1 MEPYPFPSHYPH
13 QSRLVDHGP
22 FTHASPALD
31 EYPKMSQGAM
41 NPPRHG
47 RSDQVYA
54 SSMGMDTMPMLLYPG
69 TPPTPHYQNLGQYP
83 YDNLR
88 VSPSMDSNY
97 MPVSPHYEVIPSNSS
112 RAVDFGVDPHIARPQ
127 RFSEPWL
134 PYQGIQTPSPIPEL
148 PRRASTSAVPST
160 TARRSGSQLQLVPHR
175 PYPPPHSKTKGQ
187 YVDDATLQTPILFDL
202 IGNNQRGIA
211 VKDAMNK
218 RYHSLVGRDD
228 PMFEE
233 SGSSVALRFEWPGY
247 KSWSRQIKTNDW
259 RKTRRPITRAKL
271 ATDISKSLSLFIQ
284 EMENEPVEPHNEKWR
299 LGAGHITID
308 QITLVGL
315 EHVSKGSWQPHFYV
329 SV

>member
-1 MEPYPFPSHYPH
+1 MDPYQFSSHYPQ
-13 QSRLVDHGP
+13 QSRLTDFPHD
-22 FTHASPALD
+22 SPALD
-31 EYPKMSQGAM
+31 QYPKMTEGTINLQ
-41 NPPRHG
+41 RHG

-54 SSMGMDTMPMLLYPG
+54 SPMAVDTMPLLIYPG
-69 TPPTPHYQNLGQYP
+69 TPSTPQYSNLNQYP

-88 VSPSMDSNY
+88 TPPTLDNNY
-97 MPVSPHYEVIPSNSS
+97 IPMSPHYEVLSSNSS

-134 PYQGIQTPSPIPEL
+134 SYPGIQTPSPVPEL
-148 PRRASTSAVPST
+148 SRRASTSAVPSS

-175 PYPPPHSKTKGQ
+175 QYPPPHSKTKGQ
-187 YVDDATLQTPILFDL
+187 YVDDATLQPPILFDL
-202 IGNNQRGIA
+202 IGSTQRGIA

-218 RYHSLVGRDD
+218 RYHNLVGRDD

-271 ATDISKSLSLFIQ
+271 ATDVSKSLSLFIQ
-284 EMENEPVEPHNEKWR
+284 EMENEPADPHNEKWGFGPS
-299 LGAGHITID
+299 LITIE
-308 QITLVGL
+308 QITLVAL